1 MTIRTTTTAVLTRVI
16 NVLDEPSSFLLDGF
30 FPTIQTEPGS
40 EEIHFDLDKERPRL
54 TPFVHPTV
62 AGIVVEDEGYDTKS
76 FKPAYAKDKRRM
88 RPQEALRRSIGE
100 PIAGNLSPSQRRDR
114 AIARSLVNQRRNL
127 TRREEVM
134 AAEAMRLG
142 QVTVSG
148 EKYPTVVVSFQRDA
162 SLTIVLAGVN
172 LWSATDVDPLD
183 DLEDWAG
190 QIQDQSGA
198 VARDVIMA
206 PDDWKVFRK
215 KQSVKDLLDTR
226 RGSEATMELGPQS
239 RGQGNMK
246 ARLVGFVGDFR
257 IWVYQETYV
266 DDAGATQKLMPA
278 GQVILAAMGEAGDG
292 EGGLE
297 GARCYGAIL
306 DEQANFE
313 AERLFAK
320 SWLEEDPAVRWLLAQ
335 SAPLVVPYRANA
347 SLGAT
352 VL

>member
-1 MTIRTTTTAVLTRVI
+1 MTIKTTSTAVLTRTI
-16 NVLDEPSSFLLDGF
+16 NILDEPSSFLLNTF
-30 FPTIQTEPGS
+30 FPVIQTEPGS

-76 FKPAYAKDKRRM
+76 FRPAYAKDKRRM

-100 PIAGNLSPSQRRDR
+100 PLAGNLSPTQRRDR
-114 AIARSLVNQRRNL
+114 NIARSLVNQRRGL

-134 AAEAMRLG
+134 AGESLRLG

-148 EKYPTVVVSFQRDA
+148 EKYPTKVVTFQRDA
-162 SLTIVLAGVN
+162 ALTIVLAGVN
-172 LWSATDVDPLD
+172 RWSDANKDPLD
-183 DLEDWAG
+183 DLEEWAAL
-190 QIQDQSGA
+190 IQEKSGA
-198 VARDVIMA
+198 VARDVVLA
-206 PDDWKVFRK
+206 PDVWKVFRK
-215 KQSVKDLLDTR
+215 KDSVKTLLDNR
-226 RGSEATMELGPQS
+226 RGTESVLELGPQS

-246 ARLVGFVGDFR
+246 ARLVGMIGDFS

-266 DDAGATQKLMPA
+266 DDAGATQKVMPA
-278 GQVILAAMGEAGDG
+278 GQVILAATGESGDG
-292 EGGLE
+292 EGGVE

-306 DEQANFE
+306 DEEANFE
-313 AERLFAK
+313 AERFFAK
-320 SWLEEDPAVRWLLAQ
+320 SWLEKDPAVRWLLAQ